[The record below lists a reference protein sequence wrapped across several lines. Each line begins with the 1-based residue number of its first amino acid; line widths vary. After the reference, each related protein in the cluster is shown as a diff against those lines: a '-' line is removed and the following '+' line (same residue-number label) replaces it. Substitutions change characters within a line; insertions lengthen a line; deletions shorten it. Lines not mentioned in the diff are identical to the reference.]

1 MAKILDIFK
10 GKFDKFKKN
19 HPEDL
24 IKIQR
29 YGQMALANWS
39 GFNEMMQGILMPKL
53 MSVKNL
59 PLVIYNNLR
68 ILLKRSDKC
77 QNLW

>member
-29 YGQMALANWS
+29 YGQMALAN
-39 GFNEMMQGILMPKL
+39 
-53 MSVKNL
+53 
-59 PLVIYNNLR
+59 
-68 ILLKRSDKC
+68 
-77 QNLW
+77 